1 MYVFVIAN
9 EAASYLPICGMN
21 LPWGIVVVAIVTVS
35 NTGNHHR
42 LS

>member
-9 EAASYLPICGMN
+9 EAASCLPIRGMN
-21 LPWGIVVVAIVTVS
+21 LPWGIVVVAIGIVS
-35 NTGNHHR
+35 NTGNRHR